1 MPEGKS
7 RSIPNAWQSDEEIAA
22 ALTWH
27 ERPLPLE
34 RELVDIAAAAAG
46 MNGVGHKRHPV
57 IVSLDGFAEARTHP
71 GPVRAG
77 DRDLLLEAAE
87 ELADCRNYLAW
98 AAALARPGLLAGD
111 HEATRR
117 YDQAMRSLAAV
128 TIAWRELF
136 TSSA

>member
-1 MPEGKS
+1 M
-7 RSIPNAWQSDEEIAA
+7 
-22 ALTWH
+22 TWH

-34 RELVDIAAAAAG
+34 RELVDIAGQAAG
-46 MNGVGHKRHPV
+46 MSGSGAKRHPV
-57 IVSLDGFAEARTHP
+57 IASLDEFAEHRTHP

-87 ELADCRNYLAW
+87 ELADARNYLAW
-98 AAALARPGLLAGD
+98 AASLARPGLLAGD

-117 YDQAMRSLAAV
+117 YDQAMRALSAV
-128 TIAWRELF
+128 TVAWREII

>member
-1 MPEGKS
+1 MTG
-7 RSIPNAWQSDEEIAA
+7 N
-22 ALTWH
+22 
-27 ERPLPLE
+27 
-34 RELVDIAAAAAG
+34 
-46 MNGVGHKRHPV
+46 NGRRHPV
-57 IVSLDGFAEARTHP
+57 IASLDGFAESRTHP

-98 AAALARPGLLAGD
+98 AASLARPGLLDGD

-117 YDQAMRSLAAV
+117 YDQAMRALSAV
-128 TIAWRELF
+128 TVAWRELN

>member
-1 MPEGKS
+1 MA
-7 RSIPNAWQSDEEIAA
+7 RLAVLAV
-22 ALTWH
+22 TWH

-34 RELVDIAAAAAG
+34 RELVDIAGQAAG
-46 MNGVGHKRHPV
+46 MSGAGGKRHPV
-57 IVSLDGFAEARTHP
+57 IAGLDAFAEQRTHP

-98 AAALARPGLLAGD
+98 AASLARPGLLAGD

-117 YDQAMRSLAAV
+117 YDQAMRALAAV
-128 TIAWRELF
+128 TVAWRELH
-136 TSSA
+136 TASA